1 MRRVRCDVQQ
11 QRRQH
16 PPYRCRRTH
25 ARRHARTHARTH
37 AHVHVHAHEHLH
49 KHACTRTR
57 VQVCM
62 HARTHARTRA
72 RTRTRAQAR
81 THSRQV
87 VNSRL
92 RRQPSVPVAGG
103 EELSRQRSTTGSK
116 RYYQVLT
123 LPRVL
128 KRGDGP
134 AHVSASQKT
143 WPLYLT
149 SLRCAHRM
157 AARPLA
163 DTWHVVR
170 DDEAPCTQ
178 RPPPP
183 GEMLSGQCQCRCR
196 RGGAAVG

>member
-1 MRRVRCDVQQ
+1 MS
-11 QRRQH
+11 
-16 PPYRCRRTH
+16 TH
-25 ARRHARTHARTH
+25 ARTQARTHARTH
-37 AHVHVHAHEHLH
+37 SCARARARARTFAQTRMHT
-49 KHACTRTR
+49 HACTS
-57 VQVCM
+57 V

-183 GEMLSGQCQCRCR
+183 GEMLSGHCQCRCR
-196 RGGAAVG
+196 GGGAAVG